1 MFSKDGNF
9 FAITL
14 YNSYRQKCWIGRIW
28 RSDTSLRCN
37 KCRLTSALF
46 RFSDSSFWNGIL
58 VIFFKFMQPCYFCLY
73 RFFQLD
79 VLINNSGRSQKA
91 EFQNIK
97 LKVDKELFKTNV
109 FGLLNLS
116 RIVLPH
122 FLAKSR
128 GHIVITSSCA
138 GKFGG

>member
-1 MFSKDGNF
+1 
-9 FAITL
+9 
-14 YNSYRQKCWIGRIW
+14 
-28 RSDTSLRCN
+28 
-37 KCRLTSALF
+37 
-46 RFSDSSFWNGIL
+46 
-58 VIFFKFMQPCYFCLY
+58 MQPYYFCLY